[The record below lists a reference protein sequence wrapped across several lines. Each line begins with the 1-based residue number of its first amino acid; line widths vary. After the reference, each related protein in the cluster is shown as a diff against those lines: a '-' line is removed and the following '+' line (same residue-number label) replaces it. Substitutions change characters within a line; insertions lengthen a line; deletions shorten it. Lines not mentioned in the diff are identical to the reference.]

1 MCVAAKPRTN
11 WNGVGECDL
20 AERRAER
27 RRSAVR
33 SRDRFCR
40 RRTTPKAQLKRMK
53 IIAESACIAAKH
65 GYSGSMKTQI
75 ESAIA
80 RSQSYNE
87 IVSLDAPSKQAVL
100 DAIAELWDGET
111 DYVMVEPDL
120 MDVWGWTDETPENKQ
135 DWRLNVR
142 IEAQ

>member
-1 MCVAAKPRTN
+1 
-11 WNGVGECDL
+11 
-20 AERRAER
+20 
-27 RRSAVR
+27 
-33 SRDRFCR
+33 
-40 RRTTPKAQLKRMK
+40 
-53 IIAESACIAAKH
+53 
-65 GYSGSMKTQI
+65 MKTQI